1 LVIAFIAILAACAH
15 QSSYAEQ
22 VADRPMPQTEQ
33 ERQEECGF
41 LRSEIARQET
51 LGQVGGTMAT
61 TPLMTVAVQAKAR
74 NNIATL
80 ESRAAEVQCT
90 AAFSNVPVSSAP
102 VSTKPNFD
110 ECFSHCRKYTD
121 RTKEQCFDTCNK

>member
-1 LVIAFIAILAACAH
+1 MSCVPI
-15 QSSYAEQ
+15 S
-22 VADRPMPQTEQ
+22 
-33 ERQEECGF
+33 
-41 LRSEIARQET
+41 
-51 LGQVGGTMAT
+51 GTMAT

-90 AAFSNVPVSSAP
+90 AAFSNAAVSSAP

-110 ECFSHCRKYTD
+110 ECKYTD

>member
-1 LVIAFIAILAACAH
+1 
-15 QSSYAEQ
+15 
-22 VADRPMPQTEQ
+22 MPQTEQ
-33 ERQEECGF
+33 ERQGECSF

-61 TPLMTVAVQAKAR
+61 TPLMAVAVQANVR

-90 AAFSNVPVSSAP
+90 AAFSNAPVSSAP
-102 VSTKPNFD
+102 VKAYPVDSGDLHNAPDK
-110 ECFSHCRKYTD
+110 RLG
-121 RTKEQCFDTCNK
+121 RR